1 MTTTVPVLSSLAAI
15 GSTLT
20 GFTESW
26 NRHDTQAMATLF
38 TPDADFVNVL
48 GMHFKGANE
57 IEAVHDELHRTR
69 FRHTRVRQLRHE
81 IQFLSDEIA
90 IAHVLWEMT
99 GDKTMARANDDGV
112 RRGVITHVLVR
123 TGKGPDGEVWR
134 FRVTQNTDVLRMPE
148 LEKDPFW
155 KKYL

>member
-1 MTTTVPVLSSLAAI
+1 MPTTVPVLSSLAAI
-15 GSTLT
+15 GSTLI

-48 GMHFKGANE
+48 GMHFKGVNE

-69 FRHTRVRQLRHE
+69 FRHTQVRQLRHE

-99 GDKTMARANDDGV
+99 GDKTMARANDHGV

-123 TGKGPDGEVWR
+123 TSKAPDGEVWR
-134 FRVTQNTDVLRMPE
+134 FRATQNTDVLRMPE
-148 LEKDPFW
+148 LENDPFW
-155 KKYL
+155 KKYF

>member
-15 GSTLT
+15 GSTLA

-26 NRHDTQAMATLF
+26 NRRDTQAMAALF

-57 IEAVHDELHRTR
+57 IEAVHDELHRPR
-69 FRHTRVRQLRHE
+69 FRNTRVRQLRHE
-81 IQFLSDEIA
+81 IQFLSAEIA
-90 IAHVLWEMT
+90 IAHVLWGMT
-99 GDKTMARANDDGV
+99 GEKTIARANDEGV
-112 RRGVITHVLVR
+112 RCGVITHVLVR
-123 TGKGPDGEVWR
+123 TSKGPDGEIWR
-134 FRVTQNTDVLRMPE
+134 FRATQNTDLLRMPE
-148 LEKDPFW
+148 LEDDAFW